1 MVRSGEGGE
10 TVDGVESLGL
20 GLAKAFNGSRS
31 AACAELRLVWE
42 SPPALCCN
50 TMS

>member
-1 MVRSGEGGE
+1 MARSGEGGE

-31 AACAELRLVWE
+31 SAACAELRLAWE

-50 TMS
+50 T

>member
-1 MVRSGEGGE
+1 MAWSGECGE
-10 TVDGVESLGL
+10 TVDGVESPGL
-20 GLAKAFNGSRS
+20 GLAKAFNSRS